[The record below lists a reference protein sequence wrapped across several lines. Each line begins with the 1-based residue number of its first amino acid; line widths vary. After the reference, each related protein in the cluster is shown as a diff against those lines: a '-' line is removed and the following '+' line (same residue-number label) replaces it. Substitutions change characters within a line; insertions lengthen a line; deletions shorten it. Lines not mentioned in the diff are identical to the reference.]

1 MAPQWMST
9 SLTIVRVS
17 ELSSIR
23 KAWMPVRS
31 GHVADDRATGSSPAR
46 AIFLRSPSGC
56 STGPLRPTNP
66 GPRGAYPDSTYFYVV
81 AAARLRQ
88 NGARL
93 PGLRKLFPWRQQ
105 RTAGRRHR
113 FLALD
118 DRGRIALQIMGD
130 RLHPDLHRAGRLG
143 GVEILEREEQRA
155 RALDDLL
162 HRRVRRL
169 VHSALVGRQPDH
181 AGDPRAAGGHL
192 GPPQDLV
199 GVAGVGRLPDVVDVE
214 GRFDVAGLDVVAERP
229 VHQVGVDRE
238 VLHPENRVAVG

>member
-31 GHVADDRATGSSPAR
+31 GHGDDDGRAAGSSPAR
-46 AIFLRSPSGC
+46 AILLRSSSC
-56 STGPLRPTNP
+56 STEPPGPTNT
-66 GPRGAYPDSTYFYVV
+66 GPRRAHPHSTYFYVV
-81 AAARLRQ
+81 GDAPLRQ

-93 PGLRKLFPWRQQ
+93 PGLRKLFPCRQQ
-105 RTAGRRHR
+105 RAAGRRHR

-118 DRGRIALQIMGD
+118 DGGGIALEIVRD
-130 RLHPDLHRAGRLG
+130 RLHPDLHRARRLG
-143 GVEILEREEQRA
+143 GVEVLEREEQRA

-169 VHSALVGRQPDH
+169 VHSALVRRQAD
-181 AGDPRAAGGHL
+181 
-192 GPPQDLV
+192 
-199 GVAGVGRLPDVVDVE
+199 
-214 GRFDVAGLDVVAERP
+214 
-229 VHQVGVDRE
+229 
-238 VLHPENRVAVG
+238 